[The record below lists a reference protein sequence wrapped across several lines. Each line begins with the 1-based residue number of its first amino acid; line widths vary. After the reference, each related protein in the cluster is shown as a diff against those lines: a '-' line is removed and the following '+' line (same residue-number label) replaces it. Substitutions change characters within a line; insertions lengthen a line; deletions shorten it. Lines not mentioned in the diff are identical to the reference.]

1 MSLRQSV
8 ADAFGVPE
16 IDMIAYNRSPL
27 VVDARQAWMLL
38 LREHGGKL
46 EDIAGIT
53 GRNHGTVVRGIKR
66 IKDKMETEPKLKAMV
81 NSVRF

>member
-38 LREHGGKL
+38 LREHGAKL
-46 EDIAGIT
+46 LDIAGIT
-53 GRNHGTVVRGIKR
+53 GRNRGTVVRGIKR